1 MSMDG
6 RLAFDERRAKLI
18 AFFFF
23 PWQSKARVAV
33 APSSASIKQA
43 LRNYPG
49 KAMESIPSQATV
61 VNFARGK
68 AEVD

>member
-1 MSMDG
+1 MSMDE
-6 RLAFDERRAKLI
+6 RLAFDEQQAKLI

-23 PWQSKARVAV
+23 PWQSKVKAA
-33 APSSASIKQA
+33 AEPSSANIKQA
-43 LRNYPG
+43 LRNYQG

-61 VNFARGK
+61 GNFARGK

>member
-1 MSMDG
+1 MGG
-6 RLAFDERRAKLI
+6 RLAFDERQAKLI

-43 LRNYPG
+43 LRKPLLLVKGQIPG
-49 KAMESIPSQATV
+49 LFDVDARKPGVRATV
-61 VNFARGK
+61 
-68 AEVD
+68 D